1 MSYYFSA
8 RSLIASI
15 INLMSEIINVIGG
28 GLAGVEAAW
37 QAARLGVKVRLYEMR
52 PVQQTPAHRTDKLA
66 EIVCSNSLKT
76 DEPGTAPYLLKEELR
91 RGRSL
96 VMEAAAATRVPA
108 GAALSVDRIKFA
120 ELITER
126 IKAHPNIEIVR
137 EEVRAIVSIG
147 TTPSAQSG
155 HPSSEQEGRS
165 QSSPPVLGGVSAAS
179 ADGVVALHK
188 EPLHNGVAAETD
200 SYFASAPL
208 LNKEGSLDDVWII
221 ATGPLTSDSL
231 TESIMKFTGDDQLYF
246 YDAIAPIVAADSI
259 DMSIAFKAARYG
271 KGGDDYINCPMD
283 REQYE
288 TFINELLAA
297 KSVPLKR
304 FEETRWFESCL
315 PIEEIA
321 RRGVDTLRFG
331 PMKPKGLPDPKTG
344 YEPYACVQL
353 RQENLM
359 ADAYGLVGFQN
370 HLRYGEQ
377 ARVLRLIPGL
387 ENAEFLQFG
396 QIHRNTFINSPKILN
411 EDLSTRT
418 NPNLFFAGQIT
429 GVEGYVES
437 VATGWIAG
445 INAVRT
451 LRGQP
456 LLTAPPTSAIGA
468 LCRYVSNVET
478 KNFQP
483 VNITFGLL
491 EPLPV
496 ELRKKHRNKRE
507 RHVIQVER
515 ALTDWDE
522 WLEEIKG
529 RDAKMQAV

>member
-1 MSYYFSA
+1 MA
-8 RSLIASI
+8 
-15 INLMSEIINVIGG
+15 EVVNVVGG

-37 QAARLGVKVRLYEMR
+37 QAAELGASVRLYEMR
-52 PVQQTPAHRTDKLA
+52 PVLQTPAHRTDKLA

-76 DEPGTAPYLLKEELR
+76 DEPGSAPYLLKEELR
-91 RGRSL
+91 RGKSL
-96 VMEAAAATRVPA
+96 VMEVAAATRVPA

-120 ELITER
+120 EIITAR
-126 IKAHPNIEIVR
+126 IEAHPNIEIVR
-137 EEVRAIVSIG
+137 EEIRSIADCGLRNADSVFGSIESSASSRDDNETKSAVRNPRSAIEE
-147 TTPSAQSG
+147 SAIRNPRSAIEE
-155 HPSSEQEGRS
+155 SSTI
-165 QSSPPVLGGVSAAS
+165 V
-179 ADGVVALHK
+179 
-188 EPLHNGVAAETD
+188 
-200 SYFASAPL
+200 
-208 LNKEGSLDDVWII
+208 
-221 ATGPLTSDSL
+221 ATGPLTSNAL

-271 KGGDDYINCPMD
+271 KGGDDYINCPMN

-288 TFINELLAA
+288 IFINELLVA

-304 FEETRWFESCL
+304 FEETKWFESCL

-344 YEPYACVQL
+344 YEAYACVQL

-418 NPNLFFAGQIT
+418 NPRLFFAGQIT

-437 VATGWIAG
+437 VATGWLAG
-445 INAVRT
+445 INAVRVM
-451 LRGQP
+451 RDQP
-456 LLTAPPTSAIGA
+456 MLTAPPTSAIGA

-483 VNITFGLL
+483 VNITFGLI
-491 EPLPV
+491 EELPV
-496 ELRKKHRNKRE
+496 ELRKKYRNKRE

-515 ALTDWDE
+515 ALKDWDE
-522 WLEEIKG
+522 FIPQIGQGEKKVGASHLS
-529 RDAKMQAV
+529 

>member
-1 MSYYFSA
+1 MTDVV
-8 RSLIASI
+8 
-15 INLMSEIINVIGG
+15 NVVGG

-37 QAARLGVKVRLYEMR
+37 QAAEMGAKVRLYEMR
-52 PVQQTPAHRTDKLA
+52 PVLQTPAHRTDKLA

-76 DEPGTAPYLLKEELR
+76 DEPGTAPFLLKEELR
-91 RGRSL
+91 RGNSL
-96 VMEAAAATRVPA
+96 VMQAAEVTRVPA

-120 ELITER
+120 EIITER
-126 IKAHPNIEIVR
+126 VERHPNIEVVR
-137 EEVRAIVSIG
+137 EEFTSIPSNAECG
-147 TTPSAQSG
+147 TRNAESLPLDSAHLSKIDGLTDQDSAFRIP
-155 HPSSEQEGRS
+155 HSPLNSSVFS
-165 QSSPPVLGGVSAAS
+165 VP
-179 ADGVVALHK
+179 
-188 EPLHNGVAAETD
+188 T
-200 SYFASAPL
+200 
-208 LNKEGSLDDVWII
+208 II
-221 ATGPLTSDSL
+221 ATGPLTSDAL
-231 TESIMKFTGDDQLYF
+231 TTSIMKWTGDDQLYF

-271 KGGDDYINCPMD
+271 KGGDDYINCPMN

-288 TFINELLAA
+288 TFINELLGAN
-297 KSVPLKR
+297 SVPLKR

-387 ENAEFLQFG
+387 QHAEFLQFG

-411 EDLSTRT
+411 EDLSTRK
-418 NPNLFFAGQIT
+418 NPRLFFAGQIT

-437 VATGWIAG
+437 VATGWLAG
-445 INAVRT
+445 INAVRV

-456 LLTAPPTSAIGA
+456 MLKAPPTSAIGA

-491 EPLPV
+491 EELPL
-496 ELRKKHRNKRE
+496 ELRKKYRNKRE
-507 RHVIQVER
+507 RHMVQVER
-515 ALTDWDE
+515 ALVDWDE
-522 WLEEIKG
+522 FMKSVSHGEA
-529 RDAKMQAV
+529 RVQVS

>member
-1 MSYYFSA
+1 MKDFV
-8 RSLIASI
+8 
-15 INLMSEIINVIGG
+15 NVIGG

-37 QAARLGVKVRLYEMR
+37 QAAEAGAKVRLYEMR

-76 DEPGTAPYLLKEELR
+76 DEPGSAPYLLKEELR
-91 RGRSL
+91 RGGSM

-120 ELITER
+120 EFVTER
-126 IKAHPNIEIVR
+126 IEKHPNIEIVR
-137 EEVRAIVSIG
+137 EEVREIPTG
-147 TTPSAQSG
+147 
-155 HPSSEQEGRS
+155 GR
-165 QSSPPVLGGVSAAS
+165 GV
-179 ADGVVALHK
+179 GVPTIL
-188 EPLHNGVAAETD
+188 
-200 SYFASAPL
+200 
-208 LNKEGSLDDVWII
+208 
-221 ATGPLTSDSL
+221 ATGPLTSDAL
-231 TESIMKFTGDDQLYF
+231 TAEIMRFTGDDQLYF

-259 DMSIAFKAARYG
+259 DMSIAFKAARYD
-271 KGGDDYINCPMD
+271 KGGDDYINCPMNRD
-283 REQYE
+283 QYE
-288 TFINELLAA
+288 TFIAEVLAA

-304 FEETRWFESCL
+304 FEETHWFESCL

-321 RRGVDTLRFG
+321 RRGPETLRFG
-331 PMKPKGLPDPKTG
+331 PMKPKGLRHPKTG
-344 YEPYACVQL
+344 EEPYACVQL

-359 ADAYGLVGFQN
+359 ADAYGMVGFQN

-387 ENAEFLQFG
+387 ENAEFLQYG

-411 EDLSTRT
+411 ETLATKAD
-418 NPNLFFAGQIT
+418 PHLFFAGQIT

-437 VATGWIAG
+437 VATGWLAG
-445 INAVRT
+445 INAVRV
-451 LRGQP
+451 LRDQP
-456 LLTAPPTSAIGA
+456 MITAPPTSAIGA

-496 ELRKKHRNKRE
+496 ELRKKHRNKRD
-507 RHVIQVER
+507 RHEVQVEL
-515 ALTDWDE
+515 ALKDWDE
-522 WLEEIKG
+522 FIGTSGIVALPSGISRMSAEV
-529 RDAKMQAV
+529 R